1 MSAPAVVACAVH
13 QLSVH
18 VNGVRRHG
26 SAFCRTI
33 LTSSGH
39 VNVTSPAANTR
50 TA

>member
-1 MSAPAVVACAVH
+1 MSAHAVVACAVH

-18 VNGVRRHG
+18 VNVARHG